1 MGYKIKELRE
11 AARMTQEELAEKSNV
26 SRTTIIAI
34 EKNEDKDVKTTTLYK
49 LAVAL
54 GTTID
59 NLFC

>member
-1 MGYKIKELRE
+1 MGYRVKELRE
-11 AARMTQEELAEKSNV
+11 AARMTQEELAEKSDV

-34 EKNEDKDVKTTTLYK
+34 EKNEDKDVKTTTLCK

-59 NLFC
+59 KLFF